1 MINHNLLR
9 KNKTKL
15 KEVFVYDIQ
24 LIKKE
29 RSSKKNKKL
38 FKLIQIPTSTLKFF
52 LKELETMLNKSDT
65 IEPQDNKR
73 ILELDTPMI
82 EEVELVECKYLIKL
96 VTKLENKVE
105 VKEMLEI

>member
-15 KEVFVYDIQ
+15 KE

-38 FKLIQIPTSTLKFF
+38 SKLIQIPTSTLKFF

-82 EEVELVECKYLIKL
+82 EEVELVEL
-96 VTKLENKVE
+96 TKLENKVE